1 MTKLDE
7 LATFSNCA
15 PDDAVDSGTLALNG
29 LRTRG
34 REPGIIGYYRQLLE
48 AQGIAVPNLPP
59 IPAA

>member
-7 LATFSNCA
+7 LATFSNSA

-34 REPGIIGYYRQLLE
+34 REPGLIAYYRRVLE
-48 AQGIAVPNLPP
+48 QQGIVCW
-59 IPAA
+59 